1 MAVIAFK
8 IFLTCLLIFIASVI
22 IEDATKPM
30 GIPLLWVKIIGG
42 LAVMVGFVNLIA
54 SILLFIWG
62 V

>member
-1 MAVIAFK
+1 MSVIAFK
-8 IFLTCLLIFIASVI
+8 IFLTCLLIFIASVV

-30 GIPLLWVKIIGG
+30 GTPLLWVKIIGG

-54 SILLFIWG
+54 SIFLFIWG